1 MSSTSKQNQ
10 EGNYFIGDHENVT
23 EMARLLRQDSM
34 LTEGMGGLLAER
46 EQEISA
52 IHTLLDLACGPGGWV
67 MQWAANDPHCQAW
80 GIDISTLMIAYAQQ
94 SAQAAGLSNA
104 HFLEM
109 DVSQPLDFFA
119 EQSFDLINVRY
130 LIGFLPAARW
140 PTLFTECKR
149 LLRPGG
155 TFRLTD
161 MEVGASSTSL
171 ALERLTMWLLEA
183 LWKAGQSFAP
193 DGLTGKLGIT
203 AVTPSLFRHAG
214 YEYQGSMTH
223 LIDFS
228 SGTRY
233 HQGFC
238 DDCRVLFQLTQPF
251 LLEAGVTTE
260 AAFEQAYEHM
270 LLDMD
275 RPDFRACR
283 DFHTFWGK
291 KPGGEE
297 TPL

>member
-1 MSSTSKQNQ
+1 MSSTSENQ

-23 EMARLLRQDSM
+23 EMARLLRQDGM

-46 EQEISA
+46 EQEILT
-52 IHTLLDLACGPGGWV
+52 INTLLDLACGPGDWV
-67 MQWAANDPHCQAW
+67 MQWATNYPHIQAW
-80 GIDISTLMIAYAQQ
+80 GVDISTLMIEYAQQ
-94 SAQAAGLSNA
+94 SAQAAGRTNA

-119 EQSFDLINVRY
+119 DQSFDLINVRY

-140 PTLFTECKR
+140 PALFTECKR

-171 ALERLTMWLLEA
+171 ALEHLTLWLLEA
-183 LWKAGQSFAP
+183 LWKSGQSFAP
-193 DGLTGKLGIT
+193 DGATGKLGIT
-203 AVTPSLFRHAG
+203 AVTPSLFRSTG
-214 YEYQGSMTH
+214 YEYQGNMTH
-223 LIDFS
+223 IIDFS
-228 SGTRY
+228 AETRY

-251 LLEAGVTTE
+251 LLGAGVISEET
-260 AAFEQAYEHM
+260 FEQTYKQM

-275 RPDFRACR
+275 HPDFRACR

-291 KPGGEE
+291 KPEGEADA
-297 TPL
+297 